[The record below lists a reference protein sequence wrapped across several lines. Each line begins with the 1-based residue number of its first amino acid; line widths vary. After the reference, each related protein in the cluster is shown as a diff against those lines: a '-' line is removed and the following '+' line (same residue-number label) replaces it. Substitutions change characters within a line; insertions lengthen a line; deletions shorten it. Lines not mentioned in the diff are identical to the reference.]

1 MIITRSWLNNFIDLS
16 GITTDEICVK
26 LNSIGLEV
34 DSVKSFKVP
43 EKIIVGK
50 ILECSKH
57 PNADKLQVCKV
68 DLGTT
73 ERVIVCGAKN
83 ARKGIYVAVATIGA
97 TLPNGME
104 IKPTKLRDVDSDGM
118 LCSSSELG
126 LPEVNNGIMEL
137 DSSVGELITGT
148 PLLSYDIF
156 NDDIIEIELTANRG
170 DCLSIYGIA
179 RELSTVFNKPLKKIT
194 AVEDDTKRGIGI
206 ARILNVDFEQ
216 NLDSSLMYKV
226 VDFDGKEN
234 IPLCVDL
241 LLLYVDKE
249 YDSFYDKLIN
259 FVIYTTGVILKVYDL
274 ESIGKAKGVSSLK
287 VKKDELGLDCVYSA
301 DQKISTIGIEHSK
314 TEITSSKL
322 IIECSYVRPEL
333 LSVAVTENGLKTD
346 DLYYN
351 TSRGSEP
358 NLSLAINYL
367 LDFLD
372 TQFSDISVYTG
383 EYENINEEKQI
394 SIPTDI
400 DKISKIIGQ
409 NIDSNEMLR
418 ILKSLG
424 FKTNIKYGGNN
435 LVTIVPSF
443 RHDIKNIHDITEE
456 VVRIIGIDNI
466 KSQPITFIEKPKFNS
481 AYTEYKNKLDIRKK
495 AIATGFYENIS
506 FVFAHKEELEKY
518 GFAVIKEHLD
528 IVNPITSEL
537 DTLRSTILLNLLNAA
552 KLNFNNG
559 YKKCALFEIGSVFC
573 SSRNETQKMSF
584 LYSGYDMEPSLY
596 NNGKAREIDFFEF
609 ANKIS
614 SIVGDFE
621 LVPMDNINNKL
632 IHPYASANILQ
643 NGNIIG
649 FISKLHISVQKE
661 FDLSDTFICELDFD
675 KLDFEVP
682 NASEISKFPEVTKDL
697 SFLVDKNLKFMDIRN
712 CLSNIDEKIKKLYP
726 LDIYKSEDLGDKI
739 SLTIRFHI
747 QSFEST
753 LVEDDI
759 SSIMSKVI
767 EKLNIDFGLELR

>member
-16 GITTDEICVK
+16 SITTDEICVK

-97 TLPNGME
+97 ILPNGME

-137 DSSVGELITGT
+137 DSSIGELITGT
-148 PLLSYDIF
+148 PLLDYDVF

-481 AYTEYKNKLDIRKK
+481 AYAEYKNKLDVRKK

-518 GFAVIKEHLD
+518 GFEVIKEHLD

-537 DTLRSTILLNLLNAA
+537 DTLRSTILLNLLNSA

-559 YKKCALFEIGSVFC
+559 YKKCSLFEIGSVFC

-712 CLSNIDEKIKKLYP
+712 CLSNIDDKIKKLYP
-726 LDIYKSEDLGDKI
+726 LDIYESEDLGDKI

>member
-16 GITTDEICVK
+16 SITTDEICVK

-97 TLPNGME
+97 ILPNGME

-137 DSSVGELITGT
+137 DSSIGELITGT
-148 PLLSYDIF
+148 PLLDYDVF

-372 TQFSDISVYTG
+372 TQFSDISVYT
-383 EYENINEEKQI
+383 N
-394 SIPTDI
+394 
-400 DKISKIIGQ
+400 
-409 NIDSNEMLR
+409 
-418 ILKSLG
+418 
-424 FKTNIKYGGNN
+424 
-435 LVTIVPSF
+435 
-443 RHDIKNIHDITEE
+443 
-456 VVRIIGIDNI
+456 
-466 KSQPITFIEKPKFNS
+466 
-481 AYTEYKNKLDIRKK
+481 
-495 AIATGFYENIS
+495 
-506 FVFAHKEELEKY
+506 
-518 GFAVIKEHLD
+518 
-528 IVNPITSEL
+528 
-537 DTLRSTILLNLLNAA
+537 
-552 KLNFNNG
+552 
-559 YKKCALFEIGSVFC
+559 
-573 SSRNETQKMSF
+573 
-584 LYSGYDMEPSLY
+584 
-596 NNGKAREIDFFEF
+596 
-609 ANKIS
+609 
-614 SIVGDFE
+614 
-621 LVPMDNINNKL
+621 
-632 IHPYASANILQ
+632 
-643 NGNIIG
+643 
-649 FISKLHISVQKE
+649 
-661 FDLSDTFICELDFD
+661 
-675 KLDFEVP
+675 
-682 NASEISKFPEVTKDL
+682 
-697 SFLVDKNLKFMDIRN
+697 
-712 CLSNIDEKIKKLYP
+712 
-726 LDIYKSEDLGDKI
+726 
-739 SLTIRFHI
+739 
-747 QSFEST
+747 
-753 LVEDDI
+753 
-759 SSIMSKVI
+759 
-767 EKLNIDFGLELR
+767 

>member
-97 TLPNGME
+97 ILPNGME

-137 DSSVGELITGT
+137 DSSIGELITGT

-481 AYTEYKNKLDIRKK
+481 AYAEYKNKLDIRKK

-537 DTLRSTILLNLLNAA
+537 DTLRSTILLNLLNSA

-559 YKKCALFEIGSVFC
+559 YKKCSLFEIGSVFC

-614 SIVGDFE
+614 SIIGDFE

-643 NGNIIG
+643 NGEIIG

-759 SSIMSKVI
+759 TSIMSKVI
-767 EKLNIDFGLELR
+767 EKLNTDFGLELR

>member
-16 GITTDEICVK
+16 SITTDEICVK

-97 TLPNGME
+97 ILPNGME

-137 DSSVGELITGT
+137 DSSIGELITGT
-148 PLLSYDIF
+148 PLLDYDVF

-537 DTLRSTILLNLLNAA
+537 DTLRSTILLNLLNSA

-559 YKKCALFEIGSVFC
+559 YKKCSLFEIGSVFC

-614 SIVGDFE
+614 SIIGDFE
-621 LVPMDNINNKL
+621 LVPIDNINNKL

-643 NGNIIG
+643 NGEIIG

-675 KLDFEVP
+675 KLNFEVP

-759 SSIMSKVI
+759 TSIMSKVI
-767 EKLNIDFGLELR
+767 EKLNTDFGLELR